1 MTLAGWGAVF
11 GRSLLEWR
19 KCLLSGRQLESLLWL
34 WTFLLSSACVCV
46 NFDFRTCSFIL
57 TPWRNKKWVSCR
69 SGVLGQIMDTMEVG
83 EQPAGMSDATKRRK
97 NEPEELSSESEW
109 DATVGR
115 SSDSP
120 AIDNQARY
128 VTEGDTVVA
137 KPIKG
142 GKSSAVK
149 EYCCSSGS
157 GRFQRMESN
166 GHCDGQ
172 VCRYQ
177 VVFLR
182 AHCSWWGRCK
192 DCTLHL
198 MDRWHLLTMCRER
211 SAEPGG
217 RFWYVCQSLRLETQ
231 AKGLSKE
238 DQVDPCWISM
248 GISDRCSYSL
258 WVWLQSI
265 ALWAFW

>member
-1 MTLAGWGAVF
+1 MGE
-11 GRSLLEWR
+11 LLR
-19 KCLLSGRQLESLLWL
+19 LLHAAR
-34 WTFLLSSACVCV
+34 
-46 NFDFRTCSFIL
+46 
-57 TPWRNKKWVSCR
+57 R

-83 EQPAGMSDATKRRK
+83 EQPAAMSDATKRRK
-97 NEPEELSSESEW
+97 NEPEELSSDSEW

-128 VTEGDTVVA
+128 VTEGDSVVA
-137 KPIKG
+137 KPIKKEKG

-149 EYCCSSGS
+149 TPDT
-157 GRFQRMESN
+157 SN
-166 GHCDGQ
+166 VRHVEKSIAVPPGVADFKEWSQTVIVMDKYADMNWSFSELIAASEGDAKIARYITWI
-172 VCRYQ
+172 VGTYATPCRQ
-177 VVFLR
+177 
-182 AHCSWWGRCK
+182 
-192 DCTLHL
+192 
-198 MDRWHLLTMCRER
+198 R

-217 RFWYVCQSLRLETQ
+217 RFWYVCQSLRLENQ
-231 AKGLSKE
+231 AKGISKE

-265 ALWAFW
+265 AL

>member
-1 MTLAGWGAVF
+1 MGE
-11 GRSLLEWR
+11 LLR
-19 KCLLSGRQLESLLWL
+19 LLHAAR
-34 WTFLLSSACVCV
+34 
-46 NFDFRTCSFIL
+46 
-57 TPWRNKKWVSCR
+57 R

-149 EYCCSSGS
+149 APDT
-157 GRFQRMESN
+157 SN
-166 GHCDGQ
+166 VRH
-172 VCRYQ
+172 VE
-177 VVFLR
+177 
-182 AHCSWWGRCK
+182 K
-192 DCTLHL
+192 
-198 MDRWHLLTMCRER
+198 
-211 SAEPGG
+211 
-217 RFWYVCQSLRLETQ
+217 
-231 AKGLSKE
+231 
-238 DQVDPCWISM
+238 
-248 GISDRCSYSL
+248 
-258 WVWLQSI
+258 SI
-265 ALWAFW
+265 AVPPGVADFKEWSQTVIVMDKFADMEELIGDDIPIFPRNPKTLLVM

>member
-19 KCLLSGRQLESLLWL
+19 KCLLSGRQLESLLR
-34 WTFLLSSACVCV
+34 AIAA
-46 NFDFRTCSFIL
+46 R
-57 TPWRNKKWVSCR
+57 R

-83 EQPAGMSDATKRRK
+83 EQPAGMSDAIKRRK
-97 NEPEELSSESEW
+97 NDPEEFSSESEW
-109 DATVGR
+109 DATVGQ
-115 SSDSP
+115 SSGSP

-137 KPIKG
+137 KPMKKEKG
-142 GKSSAVK
+142 GKTSAVAVK
-149 EYCCSSGS
+149 APDTSNVRHVEKS
-157 GRFQRMESN
+157 MESN

-172 VCRYQ
+172 VCRYEL
-177 VVFLR
+177 VFLR
-182 AHCSWWGRCK
+182 GHWRWWGRCK

-198 MDRWHLLTMCRER
+198 MDCWHLRHTCRQR

-217 RFWYVCQSLRLETQ
+217 RFWYVCQSLGLETQ
-231 AKGLSKE
+231 DKGISKE
-238 DQVDPCWISM
+238 DQVDPRWISM
-248 GISDRCSYSL
+248 GISDRCSYSFGFGFP
-258 WVWLQSI
+258 SI

>member
-1 MTLAGWGAVF
+1 MGE
-11 GRSLLEWR
+11 LLR
-19 KCLLSGRQLESLLWL
+19 LLHAAR
-34 WTFLLSSACVCV
+34 
-46 NFDFRTCSFIL
+46 
-57 TPWRNKKWVSCR
+57 R

-149 EYCCSSGS
+149 APDT
-157 GRFQRMESN
+157 SN
-166 GHCDGQ
+166 VRH
-172 VCRYQ
+172 VE
-177 VVFLR
+177 
-182 AHCSWWGRCK
+182 K
-192 DCTLHL
+192 
-198 MDRWHLLTMCRER
+198 
-211 SAEPGG
+211 
-217 RFWYVCQSLRLETQ
+217 
-231 AKGLSKE
+231 
-238 DQVDPCWISM
+238 
-248 GISDRCSYSL
+248 
-258 WVWLQSI
+258 SI
-265 ALWAFW
+265 AVPPGVADFKEWSQTVIVMDKFADMNWSFSELIAAGEGDAKIARYISWIVGTYATPAVKDPQNQVEDFGMYARACGWKPKPKGYQRKTK